1 MAGYAFLP
9 QTQIFWKVTRFRAY
23 FEFQAP
29 PKDKTHSYV
38 SFVFVIWVLGQLNH
52 TPFPPIPQDP
62 REKVYTQWSILIIP
76 VLGKWRQ
83 VDSWGLLASL
93 ELVSSRLMR
102 NT

>member
-38 SFVFVIWVLGQLNH
+38 SFVSVIWVLGQLNH

-62 REKVYTQWSILIIP
+62 HEKVYTQRSILIIP
-76 VLGKWRQ
+76 VLGKWRH